1 MVGKNDDD
9 GSLRVRI
16 ILEDGQVIEGNAVE
30 VDQ

>member
-1 MVGKNDDD
+1 VVGKNDDD